1 MERSVNSFPDAMT
14 ILLDLKEDIAKTRE
28 SVLRL
33 ELRIT
38 KDLDILYDRI
48 SDLEESAK
56 EKAQLQEKGVSVI
69 SHILSQTLLPLVASL
84 LTAMTVTALAQKPDA
99 KRTGNFPRNTNPTP
113 QIAKPSNGIPPSEP
127 RLELPAHSSRES
139 VFINL

>member
-1 MERSVNSFPDAMT
+1 MNSFPDAMT

-84 LTAMTVTALAQKPDA
+84 LTAMTVTALAQKPEPDA

-113 QIAKPSNGIPPSEP
+113 QIAKPSHWIPPTEP
-127 RLELPAHSSRES
+127 GLELPANSSRES